1 MYQELGAEDLAP
13 IAVELLLKH
22 PFMEDLINTCQE
34 YKLPVSIAFWDQRL
48 CKHTHLNL
56 HYPRNVH
63 VINIGTA
70 NLPYRSAIQPSN
82 CRADQVFC
90 FP

>member
-1 MYQELGAEDLAP
+1 MYQELGAEDLTP

-34 YKLPVSIAFWDQRL
+34 YKLHVSISIRDQRL
-48 CKHTHLNL
+48 CKLPCLNL
-56 HYPRNVH
+56 HYPRNVY
-63 VINIGTA
+63 VINVDRA
-70 NLPYRSAIQPSN
+70 NLQRRSAIQPSP
-82 CRADQVFC
+82 CRVNQVFC